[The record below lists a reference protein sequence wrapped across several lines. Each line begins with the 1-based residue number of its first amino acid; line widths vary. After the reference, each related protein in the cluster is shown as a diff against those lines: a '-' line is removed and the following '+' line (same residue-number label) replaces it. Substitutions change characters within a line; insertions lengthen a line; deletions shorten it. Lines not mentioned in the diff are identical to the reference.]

1 MVAEPSFRWMLRL
14 RVAGHDGKTSWCGL
28 PDRAIV
34 GREHLMLAG
43 ALAGDAE
50 ELRRQLPD
58 QLVGR
63 SKYTALLCRG
73 DYCKPSRGTATSWPG
88 AG

>member
-1 MVAEPSFRWMLRL
+1 MTE
-14 RVAGHDGKTSWCGL
+14 TSWCGL
-28 PDRAIV
+28 SDRAIV

-43 ALAGDAE
+43 ALTRDAE

-63 SKYTALLCRG
+63 SK
-73 DYCKPSRGTATSWPG
+73 
-88 AG
+88 